1 MKRIWLLMAL
11 PTLMMVA
18 GGPAEGASKVKI
30 IFDTDMCGDVDDV
43 GAAAVLHALADLGEV
58 DVLAMGISVKNEWS
72 PLCLSAIN
80 NYYGRPEISI
90 GVPKG
95 EAFNRS
101 TKYAKEIAEEFPRK
115 LKSAKDAPD
124 AAVLYRMVLAMQP
137 DKSVVM
143 VSVGQLTNFRN
154 LLKTGPDKHSD
165 LDGVELVK
173 RKVKSW
179 VCMGGKIPKGLEANL
194 RNDGPASAYA
204 IEHWPTPIVFT
215 GFEIGVKIM
224 TGARQREA
232 PEGTPVRR
240 GYELYNGLKNRQS
253 WDQTAVLYAVRGL
266 GDYWDICSE
275 GRLHCNEDGSN
286 EWRATPDR
294 KHAYLVEKMD
304 PTGVAAVIDELMLRR
319 PRRTRY

>member
-1 MKRIWLLMAL
+1 MKRIWILAAL
-11 PTLMMVA
+11 PTLMMV
-18 GGPAEGASKVKI
+18 GGDPVEGATKTNI

-43 GAAAVLHALADLGEV
+43 GAVAVLHALCDLDEAN
-58 DVLAMGISVKNEWS
+58 VLAMGISVKNEWS

-80 NYYGRPEISI
+80 AYYGRPDIPI

-95 EAFNRS
+95 PAFDRS
-101 TKYAKEIAEEFPRK
+101 TKYAKEIAEEFPHN
-115 LKSAKDAPD
+115 LESARDAPD
-124 AAVLYRMVLAMQP
+124 AALLYRQALAKQP

-165 LDGVELVK
+165 LNGVELVK
-173 RKVKSW
+173 RKVKTW
-179 VCMGGKIPKGLEANL
+179 VCMGGKIPKGIEANL

-204 IEHWPTPIVFT
+204 IEHWPTAIVFT

-224 TGARQREA
+224 TGARLREA

-253 WDQTAVLYAVRGL
+253 WDQTAVLYAARGL
-266 GDYWDICSE
+266 GDYWDICAE
-275 GRLHCNEDGSN
+275 GHLHCDEDGSS
-286 EWRATPDR
+286 EWRPTPDR
-294 KHAYLVEKMD
+294 SHAYLIEKMD
-304 PTGVAAVIDELMLRR
+304 PAKIAEAIDELMLRS
-319 PRRTRY
+319 PRRMR